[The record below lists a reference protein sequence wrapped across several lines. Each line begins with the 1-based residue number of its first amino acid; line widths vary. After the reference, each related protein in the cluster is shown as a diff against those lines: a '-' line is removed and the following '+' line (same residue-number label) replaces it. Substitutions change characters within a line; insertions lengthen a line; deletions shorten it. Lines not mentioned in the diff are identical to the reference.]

1 MKKVED
7 LLTYS
12 VAFSRLFYYYSD
24 YFFFLFHF
32 KVKRNY
38 ALSDFCTLD
47 FHLKCRGFF
56 FGIRLTFS
64 GDDELPQ
71 SLEKKLPFFPF
82 FKKYCC
88 CRSFFF
94 LVFSH
99 KLYKKKKK
107 KKWLKLVTVAIC
119 GSLHGRQ
126 TEARAS
132 TIDTIDRRVSVRCCF
147 LLFVGSLSP
156 VTLPLKLNPA
166 RRVRILYR

>member
-47 FHLKCRGFF
+47 FHLKCRGVF

-82 FKKYCC
+82 F
-88 CRSFFF
+88 
-94 LVFSH
+94 
-99 KLYKKKKK
+99 
-107 KKWLKLVTVAIC
+107 
-119 GSLHGRQ
+119 
-126 TEARAS
+126 
-132 TIDTIDRRVSVRCCF
+132 
-147 LLFVGSLSP
+147 
-156 VTLPLKLNPA
+156 
-166 RRVRILYR
+166 